1 MRRQALNEALYM
13 YLQFT
18 CTHARVTSYSCSGS
32 RRCEWFFVFLSP
44 NNNLRH
50 AFIFFTD
57 RARCKIIVD
66 GPVAFCA
73 LLPQGCYHKPGR
85 LQCAHVTVALT
96 LTLPLLLKN
105 KTCRSKGTSTPTFC
119 WMASPTRWKVAR

>member
-1 MRRQALNEALYM
+1 MQYRVWCLRLGAWGFEICISHVTRHTQLSHEDFNES
-13 YLQFT
+13 T
-18 CTHARVTSYSCSGS
+18 NIV
-32 RRCEWFFVFLSP
+32 WDFV
-44 NNNLRH
+44 LRH

-73 LLPQGCYHKPGR
+73 LLSQGCYHTPGR